1 MHGFHISSF
10 LFLHRRNNG
19 TVAIDLGNLTFE
31 NSRVA
36 TGENA
41 MIPAGTRQLI

>member
-1 MHGFHISSF
+1 MNS
-10 LFLHRRNNG
+10 G

-31 NSRVA
+31 NNKAA